1 MASSLKS
8 LICAIHIPPNNIEL
22 WNNACF
28 LYVPKET
35 LKYSNSVIL
44 LEYANNSWRSVM
56 FPCAAASNAVGLQ
69 NPGTGLA
76 AGSAKGKELLMMESS
91 FLKDFKYN
99 NS

>member
-1 MASSLKS
+1 
-8 LICAIHIPPNNIEL
+8 
-22 WNNACF
+22 
-28 LYVPKET
+28 
-35 LKYSNSVIL
+35 
-44 LEYANNSWRSVM
+44 M